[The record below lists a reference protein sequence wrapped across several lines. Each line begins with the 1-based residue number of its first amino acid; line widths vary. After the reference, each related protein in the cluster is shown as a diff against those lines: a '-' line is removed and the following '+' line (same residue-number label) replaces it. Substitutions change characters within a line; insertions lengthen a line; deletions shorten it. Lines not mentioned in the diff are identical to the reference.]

1 MNTVNLGATSKTGGI
16 AGEVSNAYIVDT
28 SVSATGNNILG
39 RYYVGGIVG
48 AMSSG
53 TSLYNVSVDGTIGGN
68 GAYAVGG
75 ITGYYEGGE
84 IVVAR
89 HVWRDR
95 ERPNAGTA
103 REGIFIGTAKIPLI

>member
-89 HVWRDR
+89 MFG
-95 ERPNAGTA
+95 EIGKTMQGTA
-103 REGIFIGTAKIPLI
+103 REGSLSVPAKIPLI